1 MNFRS
6 TQEAFVVLERLAALC
21 ATPGVED
28 ETKKM
33 ANERMR
39 ELLNSVVKNAVT
51 EVNMGSA
58 GIVTM

>member
-1 MNFRS
+1 MNYKS
-6 TQEAFVVLERLAALC
+6 TQEAFIILERLAALC

-39 ELLNSVVKNAVT
+39 ELLESVIKNTVSEA
-51 EVNMGSA
+51 NAGSM